1 MSNLTSRRIF
11 FYLKCLCSLF
21 LESLFDGFFQICW
34 LCQHRV
40 LFFLKS
46 FDSHFKLFWTAFLY
60 PLSDG
65 HSIKLSSQ
73 NCKLTYCFCCHSLT
87 VSSYI
92 SWHVLQRAHL
102 YQSLVLPETL
112 QWCGLEEHHFKQ
124 CYICSS
130 WWFYFLPPPPPR
142 LDFLKSSQC
151 PGYCIS
157 DHKFRWGSGLCLL
170 RVRAEFFPCR
180 FSTLRQSFPVVPLCQ
195 SVTFSLVQLRCHDF
209 SRGGEGLGYNSFM
222 CRPRV

>member
-1 MSNLTSRRIF
+1 M
-11 FYLKCLCSLF
+11 F
-21 LESLFDGFFQICW
+21 LLPF
-34 LCQHRV
+34 
-40 LFFLKS
+40 
-46 FDSHFKLFWTAFLY
+46 T
-60 PLSDG
+60 
-65 HSIKLSSQ
+65 HSYI
-73 NCKLTYCFCCHSLT
+73 NCHSL
-87 VSSYI
+87 SSYI

-112 QWCGLEEHHFKQ
+112 LWCGLEECRFKQ

-130 WWFYFLPPPPPR
+130 WWLYFLPPR

-170 RVRAEFFPCR
+170 RVRTEFFPCR

-195 SVTFSLVQLRCHDF
+195 SVTFSLVQLTVMTF
-209 SRGGEGLGYNSFM
+209 Q
-222 CRPRV
+222 RVERVLVITLSCVAPESNFLKH

>member
-40 LFFLKS
+40 VFFLKS

-130 WWFYFLPPPPPR
+130 WWFYFLPPPHPKTWLSKVFPMSWLLHFR
-142 LDFLKSSQC
+142 SQIQVRFWSVPFESKSW
-151 PGYCIS
+151 I
-157 DHKFRWGSGLCLL
+157 
-170 RVRAEFFPCR
+170 
-180 FSTLRQSFPVVPLCQ
+180 
-195 SVTFSLVQLRCHDF
+195 FSLQILYTEAELPCGPSVPECDIFLGPTEMSWLF
-209 SRGGEGLGYNSFM
+209 KGWRGSWL
-222 CRPRV
+222 